1 MEMIQRVVKDMNNVK
16 VMRFS
21 GLVVDFAR
29 QVSASVIIRGLR
41 AVSDF
46 EYEFQMALMNRKQE
60 PKIDTVFLMPDEKY
74 TYLSSSIVREVAQH
88 GGKIECFVPTV
99 VKEMLANKFAKWNI
113 ELFYGENSFL
123 YRAINQPTHIYKH
136 NVNKVEVEQAL
147 EYSGEDRTGKDGA
160 RVAIERTAERRF
172 LRVIYM
178 PDSADGGIFMITA
191 YELKGKPLVTYRRRI
206 SKKGLI
212 KLGNCKVLDLLTDGK
227 ADALVRRILCL
238 VFGGRGRPP
247 CHGLNFLD

>member
-1 MEMIQRVVKDMNNVK
+1 MIQRVVKDMNNVK
-16 VMRFS
+16 VMQFS

-99 VKEMLANKFAKWNI
+99 VKEMLANKFAK
-113 ELFYGENSFL
+113 
-123 YRAINQPTHIYKH
+123 
-136 NVNKVEVEQAL
+136 
-147 EYSGEDRTGKDGA
+147 
-160 RVAIERTAERRF
+160 
-172 LRVIYM
+172 
-178 PDSADGGIFMITA
+178 
-191 YELKGKPLVTYRRRI
+191 
-206 SKKGLI
+206 
-212 KLGNCKVLDLLTDGK
+212 
-227 ADALVRRILCL
+227 
-238 VFGGRGRPP
+238 
-247 CHGLNFLD
+247 